1 MAKKPLI
8 TPKGVLV
15 WPHVEV
21 PTFKYQSTTDK
32 EYTTKILI
40 DGDDAV
46 EFNAMLDE
54 LVEESYAEAKEELED
69 ALKKAKKSKKDKD
82 INKAQ
87 KALDSLE
94 KKAPYAINT
103 DDDDNPTGQFIYT
116 VKNNASGK
124 RKDGSIW
131 EFKPS
136 VYLADGSRL
145 NKPVG
150 IGGGSTARLSFLANP
165 YFVQGT
171 AGISLK
177 LQATQ
182 LIQLEKFGGSN
193 PFDAVEDE
201 DAYEFSEE
209 DVIESESD
217 DGMEQ
222 EETDETSDF

>member
-40 DGDDAV
+40 DEDDAV
-46 EFNAMLDE
+46 EFNEMLDE
-54 LVEESYAEAKEELED
+54 LAEESYQAAEDKLEA
-69 ALKKAKKSKKDKD
+69 ALEKAKKSKKVKEV
-82 INKAQ
+82 NKAQ

-94 KKAPYAINT
+94 KNPPYIINT
-103 DDDDNPTGQFIYT
+103 DDDDNPTGQFVYT
-116 VKNNASGK
+116 AKNNASGK
-124 RKDGSIW
+124 REDGTTW
-131 EFKPS
+131 EFKPT
-136 VYLADGSRL
+136 VFLADGKRL
-145 NKPVG
+145 YKTVG
-150 IGGGSTARLSFLANP
+150 IGSGSTARLSVNVNP
-165 YFVQGT
+165 YFVKGV
-171 AGISLK
+171 AGITLK
-177 LQATQ
+177 LQSTQ
-182 LIQLEKFGGSN
+182 LIKLEKFGGSN
-193 PFDAVEDE
+193 PFDVFEDE

-209 DVIESESD
+209 DVIESESN